1 MSELVALVED
11 FRKKRGWDKIDNPA
25 NLSKS
30 IVIEAAE
37 LLEHFQWSDQDFD
50 VQKVKDELADVLMYA
65 IALCIDLGVEPM
77 DIIKDKLVDVA
88 KRYPE
93 L

>member
-1 MSELVALVED
+1 MSELLSLVDE
-11 FRKKRGWDKIDNPA
+11 FRKKRGWEKWDTPS

-37 LLEHFQWSDQDFD
+37 LLEHFQWNENEFE
-50 VQKVKDELADVLMYA
+50 VQKVKYELADVLMYA
-65 IALCIDLGVEPM
+65 IALCIELKVEPI

-93 L
+93 K